1 MQLSQLNQHLPP
13 STMISTQYNMYQI
26 IYLLILLLS
35 YTNRIVVES
44 FSSLQSIAIT
54 TNSRKHYTSSLSRC
68 SKRSS
73 LSMSAGEATLPM
85 PIEGEGTYC
94 IALYDVYYLAA
105 MYGFSWAA
113 RRCKNWVSCV
123 IEHLLL
129 GKYV

>member
-1 MQLSQLNQHLPP
+1 LQAHARYSLVCTTTTQTSNLKNSSSSNSA
-13 STMISTQYNMYQI
+13 STMISTNYNMYQI
-26 IYLLILLLS
+26 IYLSILLLC

-44 FSSLQSIAIT
+44 FSSSLPIAIT
-54 TNSRKHYTSSLSRC
+54 TNSRQHYTSLSRC

-105 MYGFSWAA
+105 MYGFS
-113 RRCKNWVSCV
+113 
-123 IEHLLL
+123 
-129 GKYV
+129 